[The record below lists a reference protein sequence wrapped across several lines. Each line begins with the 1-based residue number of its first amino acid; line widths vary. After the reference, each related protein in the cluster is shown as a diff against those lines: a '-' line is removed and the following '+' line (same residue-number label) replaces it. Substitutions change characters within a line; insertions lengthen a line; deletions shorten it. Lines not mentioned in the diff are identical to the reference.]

1 MINIS
6 RSFKRHPVSKD
17 NQRGGAQ
24 YAKRRSAH
32 RSRNLPVESED
43 GETLMSSR
51 SAFKKIFRDQYDIH
65 DYVYRWS
72 KEQAIAEYEEMMRS
86 PNPEEYQYYWAKNF
100 TTLESFLNYWEKCV
114 KRK

>member
-1 MINIS
+1 MS
-6 RSFKRHPVSKD
+6 RSYKKNPVSKD

-72 KEQAIAEYEEMMRS
+72 REEAIVEYES
-86 PNPEEYQYYWAKNF
+86 AQKSPEEYRWMKRYP
-100 TTLESFLNYWEKCV
+100 TLESFLNYWEKCV
-114 KRK
+114 RRK

>member
-1 MINIS
+1 MS
-6 RSFKRHPVSKD
+6 RSYKKNPVAKD

-32 RSRNLPVESED
+32 RSRNLPIESED

-72 KEQAIAEYEEMMRS
+72 KEEAIAEYEAAQKA
-86 PNPEEYQYYWAKNF
+86 PEEYRWMQRYP
-100 TTLESFLNYWEKCV
+100 TLESFLNYWEKCV
-114 KRK
+114 RRK